1 MVEFIY
7 TDELS
12 ENVNTLEFVMD
23 LFVAADQYNIERLKR

>member
-12 ENVNTLEFVMD
+12 ENVNTLELVMD